1 MLDRIN
7 FMLSIAEEHGV
18 QTLILGAF
26 ETVAELFMEVKGRYN
41 IPNIIFAIPGLF
53 EYNYMVFNRVLS

>member
-26 ETVAELFMEVKGRYN
+26 EWNPETYGGKRK
-41 IPNIIFAIPGLF
+41 IFAVPGLF
-53 EYNYMVFNRVLS
+53 EF